1 MTVLLY
7 IVGVL
12 AIAFGVGISIALH
25 ELGHLV
31 PAKAFGVKVTQYM
44 IGFGP
49 TLWSRKVGETEYGVK
64 AIPLGGFCRMIG
76 MFPPRKGEDPATIR
90 VSSTGRFSQLADEA
104 RQTSLEEIEPGDEDR
119 VFYKLSTPKKVTVMA
134 GGIFMNLLVGFVL
147 LAAVVT
153 MYGVAVQRPGA
164 EVVAV
169 YECVGAAG
177 QTVTT
182 SCADGAPKTPAY
194 QAGLRPDDVIV
205 SLDGQTVQDSADVGT
220 LVANR
225 AGKPTALVV
234 ERDGHD
240 VDLTVTPIRNTL
252 PVYDDKGQPVLDA
265 NGKPTY
271 HETGFI
277 GITSGAATTTQTQP
291 LSAVPGYTWQ
301 AVAGTAGV
309 VVRIPQKMV
318 GVVQAA
324 FGHGARD
331 PNGPISV
338 VGVGRIA
345 GEASAGQIP
354 GLPQDAAGRIALL
367 VNLVA
372 SLNIALFV
380 FNLIP
385 LLPMDGGHVVGA
397 LWEGLKRAWAR
408 VTHRPD
414 PGYVDVA
421 KALPVAY
428 VVSLG
433 LIAMTVLLAYADI
446 VRPVKLGG

>member
-7 IVGVL
+7 LIGVVVIAVGV
-12 AIAFGVGISIALH
+12 GVSIALH

-49 TLWSRKVGETEYGVK
+49 TLWSRRVGETEYGVK

-76 MFPPRKGEDPATIR
+76 MFPPREGEDPSTIR

-104 RQTSLEEIEPGDEDR
+104 RRTSLEEVEPGDEDR

-134 GGIFMNLLVGFVL
+134 GGIFMNLLVGFLL
-147 LAAVVT
+147 LAAVLT
-153 MYGVAVQRPGA
+153 LHGVAVAKPGA
-164 EVVAV
+164 EVAAV
-169 YECVGAAG
+169 YQCVAKSTE
-177 QTVTT
+177 TVPTT
-182 SCADGAPKTPAY
+182 CDGAQETPAY
-194 QAGLRPDDVIV
+194 QAGLRPDDVVVAI
-205 SLDGQTVQDSADVGT
+205 DGTPVRDSADVGR
-220 LVANR
+220 LVADR
-225 AGKPTALVV
+225 AGKATTFLVR
-234 ERDGHD
+234 RDGAD
-240 VDLTVTPIRNTL
+240 VTLTVTPIRNTL
-252 PVYDDKGQPVLDA
+252 PVYDDKGRAVLKD
-265 NGKPTY
+265 GKPTY

-277 GITSGAATTTQTQP
+277 GISSSQASAVERQP
-291 LSAVPGYTWQ
+291 LTAVPGYTWQ
-301 AVAGTAGV
+301 VVSGTAGV

-324 FGHGARD
+324 FGSGERD

-345 GEASAGQIP
+345 GEASAGTIP
-354 GLPQDAAGRIALL
+354 GMPEDLGGKVAFLVGLL
-367 VNLVA
+367 A

-380 FNLIP
+380 FNLVP

-397 LWEGLKRAWAR
+397 LWEGVKRTWAR
-408 VTHRPD
+408 VFHRPD

-421 KALPVAY
+421 KALPIAY
-428 VVSLG
+428 VVSMG
-433 LIAMTVLLAYADI
+433 LIVMTVLLAYADI

>member
-7 IVGVL
+7 LVGVL
-12 AIAFGVGISIALH
+12 AIAFGVGLSIALH

-49 TLWSRKVGETEYGVK
+49 TLWSRRFGETEYGVK

-76 MFPPRKGEDPATIR
+76 MFPPRKGEDPTKIR

-104 RQTSLEEIEPGDEDR
+104 RKTSLEEVVPGDEDR

-147 LAAVVT
+147 LGSVVT
-153 MYGVAVQRPGA
+153 LYGIAVPRPGA

-169 YECVGAAG
+169 YQCVAPSGQALAA
-177 QTVTT
+177 
-182 SCADGAPKTPAY
+182 SCADGAPRTPAFA
-194 QAGLRPDDVIV
+194 AGLRPDDIIV
-205 SLDGQTVQDSADVGT
+205 SIQGRQVRDSAGVGA
-220 LVANR
+220 LVADR
-225 AGKPTALVV
+225 VGQPTAVVV
-234 ERDGHD
+234 ERGGQR
-240 VDLTVTPIRNTL
+240 VDLTLTPIRNTL
-252 PVYDDKGQPVLDA
+252 PVYDDSGRPVLDA

-277 GITSGAATTTQTQP
+277 GITSGTATTIRTQP
-291 LSAVPGYTWQ
+291 LSVVPGYTWQ
-301 AVAGTAGV
+301 AVSSTAGV
-309 VVRIPQKMV
+309 ILRIPQKMV
-318 GVVQAA
+318 GVAQAA
-324 FGHGARD
+324 FGHGERD

-367 VNLVA
+367 VNLIA

-380 FNLIP
+380 FNLVP
-385 LLPMDGGHVVGA
+385 LLPMDGGHVIGA
-397 LWEGLKRAWAR
+397 LWEGTKRGWAR
-408 VTHRPD
+408 LTHRPD